1 VLTVGQLIVMERTF
15 GGRIAEPAH
24 AKAVYRRHV
33 EAVTAGLPAD
43 RLLAFNVAEGWGPLC
58 RFLDRP
64 IPSEPFPR
72 ANSRE
77 EFWQHM
83 GGPQ

>member
-1 VLTVGQLIVMERTF
+1 MERTF
-15 GGRIAEPAH
+15 GGRIADAAH

-33 EAVTAGLPAD
+33 AAVTAGLPAD
-43 RLLAFNVAEGWGPLC
+43 RLLVFNVAEGWAPLC

-64 IPSEPFPR
+64 IPSQPFPR
-72 ANSRE
+72 SNSRE

-83 GGPQ
+83 AGPQ